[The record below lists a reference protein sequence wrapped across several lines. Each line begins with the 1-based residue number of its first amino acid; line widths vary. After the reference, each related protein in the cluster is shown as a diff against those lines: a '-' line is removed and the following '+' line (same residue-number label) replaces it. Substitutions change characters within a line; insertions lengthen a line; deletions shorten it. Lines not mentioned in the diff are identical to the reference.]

1 MTEIDTETETETTEF
16 PAATTSPGATARPR
30 IRWGA
35 IAWGLIV
42 CALAA
47 MTMVITGSPDNR
59 TAFVEWLGRLTP
71 GTMWLIAVFVV
82 GGVILLLG
90 LLAALRR
97 GGRAR

>member
-1 MTEIDTETETETTEF
+1 MTEAETETTETTEF
-16 PAATTSPGATARPR
+16 PQTTASPEATASPR

-35 IAWGLIV
+35 IAWGFIV
-42 CALAA
+42 CALAV

>member
-1 MTEIDTETETETTEF
+1 MTEAETETTETTEF
-16 PAATTSPGATARPR
+16 PQTTASPR

-35 IAWGLIV
+35 IAWGFIV
-42 CALAA
+42 CALAV
-47 MTMVITGSPDNR
+47 MTMVITGSPENR

-71 GTMWLIAVFVV
+71 GTMWLMAVFVV
-82 GGVILLLG
+82 GGFILLLG

>member
-1 MTEIDTETETETTEF
+1 MTEAESTETENTTVTET
-16 PAATTSPGATARPR
+16 TARPR

-47 MTMVITGSPDNR
+47 MTMVITGSPGNR